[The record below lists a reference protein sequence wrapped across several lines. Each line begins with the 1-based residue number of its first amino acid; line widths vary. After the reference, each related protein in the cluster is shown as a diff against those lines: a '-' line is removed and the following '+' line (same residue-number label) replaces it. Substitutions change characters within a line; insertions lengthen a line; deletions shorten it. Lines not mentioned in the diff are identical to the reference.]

1 MALVNVDLSEYD
13 AIRNRVSELEEQV
26 KELKEENDSLKQNAK
41 VILLL

>member
-26 KELKEENDSLKQNAK
+26 KELDRKS
-41 VILLL
+41 VV